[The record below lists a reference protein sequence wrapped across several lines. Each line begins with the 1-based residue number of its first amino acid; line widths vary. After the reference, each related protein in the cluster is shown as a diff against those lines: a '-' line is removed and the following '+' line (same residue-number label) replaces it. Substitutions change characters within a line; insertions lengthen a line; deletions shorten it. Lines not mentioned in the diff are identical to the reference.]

1 MTDRSVGPRCGNNP
15 NARRTP
21 GDQKVIDAFQAQL
34 ALRQAAKLYIE
45 SAVWEDGD
53 PLMEVIAATIWE
65 HCARDDEEMPQLVCD
80 DPRTIAAFAAAVA
93 RAHAAR
99 VAPATDQAGPSR
111 RAGLRDE
118 IVNALGQIKTV
129 PPVAHRREQADH
141 VLAVL
146 YREWPWLR
154 AEAEET
160 ATDQAEALASCPG
173 YETSP
178 NLCRCPCYGCK
189 HHCSAHDPEDV
200 RDAEGATDQAA
211 PDLTAEEAR
220 DLADELGTELY
231 RAQDALAFVEECC
244 VIADRE
250 GRQPT
255 TADVREWLKGARC
268 GRQLAA
274 DARDHAALRDRI
286 AEAVRDAA
294 CNGDCGKTEEECA
307 KERIQPVVWHHGRL
321 AAVEGTPEQ
330 FAAAV
335 LAVLPTPATD
345 QAADVWVACSPEW
358 LAANPGQCG
367 TAPRIPG
374 PEGIS
379 HLHPAAG
386 RSPAAVCIC
395 GHTEQQ
401 HFEDVCLTEI
411 TGCDCGDFLTVE
423 AAAEEITRL
432 RQIARQH
439 EDAVDVDTLARLM
452 CDADVFVNDGDYP
465 GWDDLSTTPG
475 LGKDEVRKAARYLM
489 RRLHITL
496 HKPAAAQQPK
506 EA

>member
-1 MTDRSVGPRCGNNP
+1 MTEPTYPHADGDVTVLGPEIFASP
-15 NARRTP
+15 D
-21 GDQKVIDAFQAQL
+21 GDVISWKGDNYVRQAPAADQAVLL
-34 ALRQAAKLYIE
+34 ALGADAIR
-45 SAVWEDGD
+45 
-53 PLMEVIAATIWE
+53 
-65 HCARDDEEMPQLVCD
+65 
-80 DPRTIAAFAAAVA
+80 AAA
-93 RAHAAR
+93 
-99 VAPATDQAGPSR
+99 
-111 RAGLRDE
+111 
-118 IVNALGQIKTV
+118 
-129 PPVAHRREQADH
+129 
-141 VLAVL
+141 
-146 YREWPWLR
+146 
-154 AEAEET
+154 
-160 ATDQAEALASCPG
+160 CPG
-173 YETSP
+173 
-178 NLCRCPCYGCK
+178 NC
-189 HHCSAHDPEDV
+189 
-200 RDAEGATDQAA
+200 GA
-211 PDLTAEEAR
+211 
-220 DLADELGTELY
+220 
-231 RAQDALAFVEECC
+231 
-244 VIADRE
+244 
-250 GRQPT
+250 
-255 TADVREWLKGARC
+255 
-268 GRQLAA
+268 
-274 DARDHAALRDRI
+274 
-286 AEAVRDAA
+286 
-294 CNGDCGKTEEECA
+294 EEECA
-307 KERIQPVVWHHGRL
+307 RTRIQPVVWHHGRL

-386 RSPAAVCIC
+386 RAPAAVCIC

>member
-1 MTDRSVGPRCGNNP
+1 MTDRSTGPRCGNNP
-15 NARRTP
+15 NFQMSDGDRRAVDDFK
-21 GDQKVIDAFQAQL
+21 GRL
-34 ALRQAAKLYIE
+34 ALQADAKPYIE
-45 SAVWEDGD
+45 RAAWVDFD

-65 HCARDDEEMPQLVCD
+65 HCARDDEEMPQLVRD

-189 HHCSAHDPEDV
+189 HHCSAHDPEDL

-211 PDLTAEEAR
+211 PELTAEEAR
-220 DLADELGTELY
+220 DLADELGTQLY

-255 TADVREWLKGARC
+255 TSDVREWLKGARC

-307 KERIQPVVWHHGRL
+307 KERIQPLVWHHGRL

-335 LAVLPTPATD
+335 LAVLPTPAD
-345 QAADVWVACSPEW
+345 RANVLRVAADAVALDRDATAGSRAGARQGMTRAVN
-358 LAANPGQCG
+358 LLRRMAAEAAPATGHDDSETGDCCG
-367 TAPRIPG
+367 ALPPDLFID
-374 PEGIS
+374 E
-379 HLHPAAG
+379 AG
-386 RSPAAVCIC
+386 REWHA
-395 GHTEQQ
+395 G
-401 HFEDVCLTEI
+401 
-411 TGCDCGDFLTVE
+411 DCWC
-423 AAAEEITRL
+423 
-432 RQIARQH
+432 
-439 EDAVDVDTLARLM
+439 TLAPGHSDQHR
-452 CDADVFVNDGDYP
+452 CQPCTDRVGAP
-465 GWDDLSTTPG
+465 GWTDGP
-475 LGKDEVRKAARYLM
+475 
-489 RRLHITL
+489 
-496 HKPAAAQQPK
+496 PAAAQQPK